1 MENNT
6 KKKKKFNLFGFLG
19 IMMILAGL
27 GIIIY
32 DVGSSYLEREALKRE
47 LQDFLNAPLPQDDSD
62 GPSKQE
68 TDKWGSIEIEKLD
81 INHLIVKSD
90 DWGYLNRYV
99 VAWNR
104 SIDPPGEGNFSIA
117 GHNGRCASC
126 VFRDFEKIEKG
137 DTIKL
142 HRKEDNTTYI
152 YKVYDNFEVP
162 YTDTSVLNDDESRGA
177 TLTLV
182 TCTEANDYSVNR
194 TIIKAELESSEP
206 TR

>member
-68 TDKWGSIEIEKLD
+68 TDKWGSIEIEK
-81 INHLIVKSD
+81 
-90 DWGYLNRYV
+90 
-99 VAWNR
+99 A
-104 SIDPPGEGNFSIA
+104 
-117 GHNGRCASC
+117 
-126 VFRDFEKIEKG
+126 
-137 DTIKL
+137 
-142 HRKEDNTTYI
+142 
-152 YKVYDNFEVP
+152 
-162 YTDTSVLNDDESRGA
+162 
-177 TLTLV
+177 
-182 TCTEANDYSVNR
+182 
-194 TIIKAELESSEP
+194 
-206 TR
+206 